1 LLSVSGMTVVALSGT
16 EGLDL
21 SQHVVNAVVA
31 YVLRWGRAPRVVLA
45 TSNDDLR
52 VDLGEE
58 LRTRGF
64 EVIEAAHA
72 RTLHAAL
79 LRSLQTPEQ
88 HGVDLF
94 VVDNDLDGCSP
105 LHAIGYARQK
115 GACPAT
121 VLLTEEDDHARTE
134 STRYDLVM
142 CSREHALEGIDRAL
156 LRVLRKRWSERPVAA

>member
-1 LLSVSGMTVVALSGT
+1 MSV
-16 EGLDL
+16 DQ
-21 SQHVVNAVVA
+21 SQDVINAVVE
-31 YVLRWGRAPRVVLA
+31 YFFRWGRAPRVVLA

-52 VDLGEE
+52 VELAEE

-64 EVIEAAHA
+64 EIIEAAHA

-79 LRSLQTPEQ
+79 LRAMQTPEQ

-94 VVDNDLDGCSP
+94 VVDNALDGCSP

-115 GACPAT
+115 GYAPAT

-134 STRYDLVM
+134 STRMDLAI
-142 CSREHALEGIDRAL
+142 CSVEHALASIDRAL
-156 LRVLRKRWSERPVAA
+156 LRVLCERWSERPVAA